1 LPQKGTKSTK
11 GFFEFILWLM
21 CLFVACFFM
30 LLCGV
35 LDSMPEQKQFS
46 GRAAIVT
53 GGTRGIGRAIT
64 LELGRRGA
72 DVAFNYAKSAEAA
85 ESLKSELEALGVRS
99 LAVQCDVASTEAA
112 AQMVQ
117 QVKEAFGRIDFLVN
131 NAGVTRDNLILRM
144 KEDDWDQV
152 LNTNLKGS
160 WNFAKAVLRTM
171 LRQDT
176 GGSILNIS
184 SISGEVGMPGQSN
197 YSASKAG
204 MVGLTKALAKEVASR
219 NVTVNALALGM
230 VATDMAGKLDETYQA
245 KIREQ
250 IPLGRFA
257 EPDEVARIAA
267 FLLSDDA
274 RYITGQVIQVDGG
287 LAI

>member
-1 LPQKGTKSTK
+1 MSDQKP
-11 GFFEFILWLM
+11 F
-21 CLFVACFFM
+21 A
-30 LLCGV
+30 
-35 LDSMPEQKQFS
+35 

-53 GGTRGIGRAIT
+53 GGTRGIGRAIAV
-64 LELGRRGA
+64 ELAQRGA

-85 ESLKSELEALGVRS
+85 DALKAELEALGVRALS
-99 LAVQCDVASTEAA
+99 VQCDVGSTEAA
-112 AQMVQ
+112 AEMVK
-117 QVKEAFGRIDFLVN
+117 QVKDAFGRIDFLVN
-131 NAGVTRDNLILRM
+131 NAGITRDNLILRM
-144 KEDDWDQV
+144 KESDWDEV
-152 LNTNLKGS
+152 MDTNLKGA
-160 WNFAKAVLRTM
+160 WNFAKAALRTM

-176 GGSILNIS
+176 GGSVLNIS

-204 MVGLTKALAKEVASR
+204 MFGLTKALAKEVASR
-219 NVTVNALALGM
+219 KVTVNALALGM

-245 KIREQ
+245 KIIEQ

-257 EPDEVARIAA
+257 EADEVAKIAA

-287 LAI
+287 LAM

>member
-1 LPQKGTKSTK
+1 
-11 GFFEFILWLM
+11 
-21 CLFVACFFM
+21 
-30 LLCGV
+30 
-35 LDSMPEQKQFS
+35 
-46 GRAAIVT
+46 
-53 GGTRGIGRAIT
+53 
-64 LELGRRGA
+64 
-72 DVAFNYAKSAEAA
+72 
-85 ESLKSELEALGVRS
+85 
-99 LAVQCDVASTEAA
+99 
-112 AQMVQ
+112 
-117 QVKEAFGRIDFLVN
+117 VKDAFGRIDFLVN
-131 NAGVTRDNLILRM
+131 NAGITRDNLILRM
-144 KEDDWDQV
+144 KEEDWDEV
-152 LNTNLKGS
+152 VDTNLKGA
-160 WNFAKAVLRTM
+160 WNFAKAALRTM

-219 NVTVNALALGM
+219 KVTVNALVLGM
-230 VATDMAGKLDETYQA
+230 VATDMAGKLDEAYQA
-245 KIREQ
+245 KIIEQ

-257 EPDEVARIAA
+257 EPHEVARIAA